1 MNDLHCPL
9 SSLLLPSVTLLVQLI
24 WCPHLYY
31 LSIVVLVCLC
41 FFFKNL
47 VCGVSCGTVI
57 LSSVQTIKVFSS
69 RVVPLPN
76 ACLMTRFLLQLLH
89 YYSSPYSATAYSSS
103 PSSLFYSSPT
113 RTTTTTRL
121 LQHCYLHPVPSIFAN
136 AVTTFTLWK
145 PQQSIR
151 QSNTTNQSSN
161 RLSNRRGSSPGIA
174 SDYRL
179 IDQSRGHARTPASAT
194 HRTPARH
201 QSFNIKHEKLF
212 PSAM

>member
-9 SSLLLPSVTLLVQLI
+9 SSLLLPQCYFVSPIDLMSSFV
-24 WCPHLYY
+24 
-31 LSIVVLVCLC
+31 LSIHRSLGLPLLL
-41 FFFKNL
+41 FKNL

-136 AVTTFTLWK
+136 AVTTFTL
-145 PQQSIR
+145 
-151 QSNTTNQSSN
+151 
-161 RLSNRRGSSPGIA
+161 
-174 SDYRL
+174 
-179 IDQSRGHARTPASAT
+179 
-194 HRTPARH
+194 
-201 QSFNIKHEKLF
+201 
-212 PSAM
+212 